1 MNLRDV
7 AIVGIG
13 LTKQEKRYSRGAPP
27 PGAPSKSD
35 GDRSVLVML
44 EAAKLALADAGLAH
58 SEIDGI
64 AARWPGPGGTQLAPG
79 SADWSTLLG
88 IPLSWIGDSYP
99 QGIPGLLDAAGAILT
114 GQATTVL
121 VTGGQAGILGG
132 GRVASYTQPGNEFVE
147 PYGAFTAAHFALV
160 AQRHLQQFPHA
171 RAGAAQ
177 IAATIRN
184 IGAANPEAV
193 MFGRGPYTAE
203 DILAAPPIVDPFT
216 LLDLCL
222 ASEGAAAFIVT
233 SLERARDLRRKPVVV
248 LGAGLEWAR
257 QQYVD
262 APRYDELWMLG
273 RRAADKAFAHA
284 GLGPADIDV
293 AQLYDVNSLEVAR
306 QFEVLGFCGVG
317 EGTDFAVSAGI
328 GLDGKLPTC
337 TDGGLLSFAHIGWG
351 GPSLKI
357 VEAVRQLRGE
367 AGDRQIAGAHVA
379 VAAGAG
385 SGAQYYN
392 LAILGRDQ

>member
-1 MNLRDV
+1 VKLQDV

-13 LTKQEKRYSRGAPP
+13 VTKQEKRSERN
-27 PGAPSKSD
+27 
-35 GDRSVLVML
+35 SVQVML
-44 EAAKLALADAGLAH
+44 DAAKLALADAGLRH
-58 SEIDGI
+58 SDIDGI
-64 AARWPGPGGTQLAPG
+64 AARWPGPGGTTLAPG

-88 IPLSWIGDSYP
+88 TPIDWIGDSYP

-132 GRVASYTQPGNEFVE
+132 GRVASYTQPGNEFVA
-147 PYGAFTAAHFALV
+147 PFGAFTAAHFALV
-160 AQRHLQQFPHA
+160 AQRHLYRFPHA

-193 MFGRGPYTAE
+193 MFGRGPYTAQ
-203 DILAAPPIVDPFT
+203 DVLDAPKVVDPFT

-222 ASEGAAAFIVT
+222 ASEGGAAFVVT
-233 SLERARDLRRKPVVV
+233 SLERARDLRQTPIVV
-248 LGAGLEWAR
+248 LGAGMEWMR

-262 APRYDELWMLG
+262 PPRYDEVWSIG
-273 RRAADKAFAHA
+273 ARAADKAFGQA
-284 GLGPADIDV
+284 GLGRSDV
-293 AQLYDVNSLEVAR
+293 DTAQLYDVNSIEVAR
-306 QFEVLGFCGVG
+306 QFEALGFCGEG
-317 EGTDFAVSAGI
+317 EGTDFALATGI

-357 VEAVRQLRGE
+357 AEAVRQLRGT
-367 AGDRQIAGAHVA
+367 AGDRQVPGAEVA
-379 VAAGAG
+379 IAAGAG

-392 LAILGRDQ
+392 LAILGRAR

>member
-1 MNLRDV
+1 MKLEDV

-13 LTKQEKRYSRGAPP
+13 VTKQER
-27 PGAPSKSD
+27 
-35 GDRSVLVML
+35 RSERNSVQVML
-44 EAAKLALADAGLAH
+44 DAAKLALADAGLRH
-58 SEIDGI
+58 TDVDGI
-64 AARWPGPGGTQLAPG
+64 AARWPGPGGTTLAPG

-88 IPLSWIGDSYP
+88 TPIDWIGDSYP

-147 PYGAFTAAHFALV
+147 PFGAFTAAHFALV
-160 AQRHLQQFPHA
+160 AQRHLERFPHA
-171 RAGAAQ
+171 RAGMAE
-177 IAATIRN
+177 IAAAIRN
-184 IGAANPEAV
+184 TGSANPDAV
-193 MFGRGPYTAE
+193 MAGRGPYTAA
-203 DILAAPPIVDPFT
+203 DVLASPKVVDPFT

-222 ASEGAAAFIVT
+222 ASEGAAAFVVT
-233 SLERARDLRRKPVVV
+233 TVERARDLRRTPVVV
-248 LGAGLEWAR
+248 LGAGMEWQR

-262 APRYDELWMLG
+262 PPRYDELWPIG
-273 RRAADKAFAHA
+273 TRAGAKAFGQA
-284 GLGPADIDV
+284 GLGPADVDV

-306 QFEVLGFCGVG
+306 QFEALGFCDLG
-317 EGTDFAVSAGI
+317 EGTDFAMSAGI

-357 VEAVRQLRGE
+357 AEAVRQVRGE
-367 AGDRQIAGAHVA
+367 AGDRQVPGAEVA
-379 VAAGAG
+379 IAAGAG

-392 LAILGRDQ
+392 VAILGRAR